1 MNERDAQLLALLEQL
16 QALSPPEAETAARLS
31 LRSATGQFLGEAL
44 LSDKAVQALTDSTTS
59 LNAFLASQP
68 DTQDDPT
75 AIDPFLEAELEAH
88 CIGLP
93 VDDLFKLAV
102 DDKDPEKAVAEFDEM
117 TREFEEGEL

>member
-16 QALSPPEAETAARLS
+16 QALSPAEAETAARLS

-59 LNAFLASQP
+59 LNSYLASQP
-68 DTQDDPT
+68 DTPDDPN
-75 AIDPFLEAELEAH
+75 AIDPFLEAEFEAH
-88 CIGLP
+88 CIALP

-117 TREFEEGEL
+117 TREYEEGEL